1 MLRLL
6 AMSTRPEE
14 LHPALTTAYNAG
26 DLESMLAL
34 YDPKA
39 VFVIKPG
46 RVTDGPA
53 ELRTALRRLIELRG
67 HLTIHPHAFVRSDD
81 VVLVLGKYT
90 LSGRRRDGTPLE
102 LESRFADVLRRQPD
116 GRWLLAVDN
125 GFNGD

>member
-1 MLRLL
+1 MLRLP